1 MRSDLPELLRQARTA
16 VPPPRFDIDD
26 AVAAGRRLRVRRR
39 AGWAGSTGA
48 ATLAL
53 GLAATVLAPHLGR
66 SPGPAAGSASP
77 RTPQFAF
84 PADPLA
90 GNIQAADFGGTLRM
104 SGTVLVA
111 PTFQAAL
118 VTRPDLPGVRT
129 EDDGTRHEY
138 GIAAAVVVVY
148 RPGAFDAAAFTG
160 GEPVSVDG
168 RPGRYITS
176 YQLGPGRRG
185 PAVAWQYADYAW
197 AVVAATDQRPALSL
211 EQLLSLAVALRPGEP
226 RVPSLAFRLG
236 TVPAGFTVRAAGTA
250 DPGLT
255 VSLPG
260 ESFLSLINPG
270 GQEIALTLHPS
281 WWGERHGTAGEASCP
296 QQGFCYTTSPDGKW
310 QVEAD
315 GHQEAGDDELL
326 AMLRSITFADPA
338 NPYTWFPLNTAVPSA

>member
-26 AVAAGRRLRVRRR
+26 AVTAGRRLRVRRR

-84 PADPLA
+84 PADPLV

-176 YQLGPGRRG
+176 YQIGPGRRG

-211 EQLLSLAVALRPGEP
+211 EQLLSLAVALRPGAGRWP
-226 RVPSLAFRLG
+226 RRQPRRSRRTATPPPGR
-236 TVPAGFTVRAAGTA
+236 AGRGRAGRT
-250 DPGLT
+250 
-255 VSLPG
+255 
-260 ESFLSLINPG
+260 
-270 GQEIALTLHPS
+270 
-281 WWGERHGTAGEASCP
+281 
-296 QQGFCYTTSPDGKW
+296 
-310 QVEAD
+310 
-315 GHQEAGDDELL
+315 
-326 AMLRSITFADPA
+326 
-338 NPYTWFPLNTAVPSA
+338 